1 MAESQEY
8 RRAVDAADAQAF
20 SRLVIDAFA
29 IPEKDAMA
37 WPALL
42 GLENLRLLGFGEKA
56 QAGLAIYPMG
66 QWYGGRSVPT
76 AGVAGVAVQPQLRGR
91 GVASRLLRELLQELS
106 ARGVALSSLYPASVQ
121 LYGRAGFAIAGG
133 RFEVRARMSALPHT
147 PHALEIVRL
156 ADTRDPRMRACY
168 ARAAALRNGWLER
181 SETMWA
187 RVREQRSIL
196 REGWAVKRDGEFV
209 AYVWFS
215 RVSLGPHSSDVVC
228 SDLVAVD
235 REAAAALLAFLGSYS
250 TVCKELVFFASP
262 ADPLLDVLPELT
274 WKLALLHPWMLRIV
288 DAQAAIAARGFCATQ
303 RAQIDVEIADDVLA
317 KNHGRFTLRVEG
329 GRGTLQR
336 GGAGRVHL
344 DVRALAALYSGARSA
359 EALAYSG
366 IAHGSPEELAQL
378 SSLFAGPAPSTPEM
392 Y

>member
-1 MAESQEY
+1 MAESHEY
-8 RRAVDAADAQAF
+8 RRAQDGADAQAF
-20 SRLVIDAFA
+20 ARLVIDAFA
-29 IPEKDAMA
+29 IPEKDAQG

-42 GLENLRLLGFGEKA
+42 GLENVRLLGVGERA

-76 AGVAGVAVQPQLRGR
+76 AGVAGVAVQPPWRGR
-91 GVASRLLRELLQELS
+91 GVASRLMRELLRELAAQ
-106 ARGVALSSLYPASVQ
+106 GVALSSLYPASVQ
-121 LYGRAGFAIAGG
+121 LYGRAGYAIAGA
-133 RFEVRARMSALPHT
+133 RYEVRAPMSALTHT
-147 PHALEIVRL
+147 PAALEIVRL
-156 ADTRDPRMRACY
+156 SETRDPGMRACY
-168 ARAAALRNGWLER
+168 ARAAASRNGWLER
-181 SETMWA
+181 SEPMWA

-196 REGWAVKRDGEFV
+196 REGWAVRRNGECV

-215 RVSLGPHSSDVVC
+215 RVSLALLSSDVVC

-235 REAAAALLAFLGSYS
+235 HEAAAALLAFLGSYS

-262 ADPLLDVLPELT
+262 ADPLLDVFPELS

-288 DAQAAIAARGFCATQ
+288 DAQAAIAARGFGASH
-303 RAQIDVEIADDVLA
+303 RAQVELDIADDVLA
-317 KNHGRFTLRVEG
+317 NNHGRFTLSVAG

-336 GGAGRVHL
+336 GGAGRVRL

-366 IAHGSPEELAQL
+366 SLRASGEELALL